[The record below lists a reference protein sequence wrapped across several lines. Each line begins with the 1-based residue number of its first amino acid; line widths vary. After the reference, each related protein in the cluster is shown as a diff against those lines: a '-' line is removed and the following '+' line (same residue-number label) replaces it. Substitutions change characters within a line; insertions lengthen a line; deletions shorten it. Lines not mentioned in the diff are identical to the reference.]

1 MGILKKIRW
10 AYLLIS
16 LVPVLLGVVCIIFPD
31 VIAGII
37 CYVAGAL
44 LLVFGVGKVIRYFA
58 AKSSFVDSLI
68 VGVLF
73 AMIGFVLIF
82 RKDEVINLI
91 FIFIGILVL
100 LDGVVKLKRAFE
112 ARSASARDW
121 IALTVLAVIV
131 MGFGILMIADP
142 FTGYLPII
150 ILGIAIVVDGLQ
162 NVYAALRDLFP
173 ASRPASSA
181 PAKVPK
187 NITVEDF
194 DVEGE
199 Q

>member
-1 MGILKKIRW
+1 MSILKKIRW
-10 AYLLIS
+10 AYFLVS
-16 LVPVLLGVVCIIFPD
+16 LVPVLLGVICIAVPD
-31 VIAGII
+31 VIAGIL

-112 ARSASARDW
+112 ARAAFARDW

-131 MGFGILMIADP
+131 MGLGILMIADP

-150 ILGIAIVVDGLQ
+150 ILGISIVVDGLQ
-162 NVYAALRDLFP
+162 NVYAALRNLFP
-173 ASRPASSA
+173 VSRPASSA
-181 PAKVPK
+181 PVKVPK
-187 NITVEDF
+187 NVTVEDF
-194 DVEGE
+194 DVEEDG
-199 Q
+199 